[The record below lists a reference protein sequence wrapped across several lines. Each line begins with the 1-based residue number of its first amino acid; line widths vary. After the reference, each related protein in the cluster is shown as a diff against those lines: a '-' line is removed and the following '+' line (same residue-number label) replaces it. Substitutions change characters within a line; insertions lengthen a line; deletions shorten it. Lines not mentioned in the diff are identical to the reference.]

1 MEKKTRKK
9 TFKLIIIFCIL
20 ICIAVGVFFGYK
32 YFKDKIIIKD
42 EIDTGNVLNSE
53 NNPENKA
60 VEENIDSDKNNI
72 KDVTNEEKNDTVK
85 EDDNP
90 ITVGLYTQGSGGK
103 ILTPEYKS
111 NWNRDEIIGMFYVL
125 YTNKEKV
132 SSNYTTAWN
141 EYYKSYNNIDKYKIG
156 YNIKYTLKSGDII
169 DKQILKPDDVPS
181 LFSNLQLYLYDD
193 VTPMPGRRYYHMTQP
208 EVTDK
213 TIYTSIKIVAYKETV
228 NVVSNIELTVFT
240 YDSEDDFDKVTG
252 KYIGKSLYK
261 TTISRK

>member
-1 MEKKTRKK
+1 MDKKTRKK
-9 TFKLIIIFCIL
+9 IIKLIFIFCIL

-32 YFKDKIIIKD
+32 YFKDKIFTKEEINKNPIVNAENDIK
-42 EIDTGNVLNSE
+42 SE
-53 NNPENKA
+53 ELKT
-60 VEENIDSDKNNI
+60 NIDSNKNDTKDI
-72 KDVTNEEKNDTVK
+72 KNEEKKDTVK

-90 ITVGLYTQGSGGK
+90 ITVGLYTQGNGGK

-111 NWNRDEIIGMFYVL
+111 NWSRDEIIGMFYVV

-141 EYYKSYNNIDKYKIG
+141 EYYKSYTNIDKYKIG

-169 DKQILKPDDVPS
+169 DKQILKPDDVPAI
-181 LFSNLQLYLYDD
+181 FSNLQLYLYDD
-193 VTPMPGRRYYHMTQP
+193 ITPMPGRRYYHMTQP

-228 NVVSNIELTVFT
+228 NVVSPIELTVFT
-240 YDSEDDFDKVTG
+240 YDSEDDFNKITG

-261 TTISRK
+261 TTINRK